1 MYPDHGMKKKLVFTH
16 SMVILMLGLHTSLR
30 WSGKIPVRLVVESQE
45 TMLSVAPLR
54 REILAVNLATM

>member
-30 WSGKIPVRLVVESQE
+30 WSGKIPARLVVASQE
-45 TMLSVAPLR
+45 TMLSVATLR